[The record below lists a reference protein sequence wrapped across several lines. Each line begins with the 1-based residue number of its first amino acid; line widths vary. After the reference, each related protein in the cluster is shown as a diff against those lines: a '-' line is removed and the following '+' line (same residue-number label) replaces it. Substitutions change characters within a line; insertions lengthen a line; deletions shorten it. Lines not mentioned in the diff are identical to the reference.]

1 MNLLRISRKTFHVCS
16 MGGKLRYAVMPD
28 DSYYYNDEDVC
39 RLINRTIKRKTIIYA
54 RAPKAGHINDPE
66 CHTELLNRWCFMG
79 NRIKRGIFGSIHG
92 TLIYA
97 KLNGLN
103 RTVKKEISKAFA
115 NCTEVVE
122 AYLRNLSIRR
132 MIISK
137 GEC

>member
-39 RLINRTIKRKTIIYA
+39 RLINRYEKRKTITYA
-54 RAPKAGHINDPE
+54 RTPTAGHMNDPE
-66 CHTELLNRWCFMG
+66 CHTELMNRWRFMG

-115 NCTEVVE
+115 NWTEVVKV
-122 AYLRNLSIRR
+122 YLRNLSIRR
-132 MIISK
+132 IIVSK
-137 GEC
+137 GGY